1 MAQNLYCTLRLAGSD
16 RQRQDEPAFREGTR
30 PVDGALQVRRGA
42 QPEGAH
48 PGEREREAQVG
59 SFLIIKVL
67 ILKAGMI
74 H

>member
-16 RQRQDEPAFREGTR
+16 RQRQDEPAFREGAR

-48 PGEREREAQVG
+48 PGEREGGVTSSVRK
-59 SFLIIKVL
+59 F
-67 ILKAGMI
+67 
-74 H
+74 